1 MEQQKKNTTKAGW
14 MKSNEEIAMLLTLK
28 NARSAAQGRPCPV
41 AAKVVARL
49 EAAVEAAK
57 AARRG

>member
-1 MEQQKKNTTKAGW
+1 MEKTNTTAGW

-28 NARSAAQGRPCPV
+28 NARCAAQGRPCPV

-49 EAAVEAAK
+49 EAAIEAAK